1 MRSGLGSG
9 QEAGPRRVPTAMR
22 SPFDD
27 GDAWYRCHLGFEST
41 DTVQNSAGDRGC
53 VDGGTIPEDTFDW
66 SVGQ

>member
-9 QEAGPRRVPTAMR
+9 QKAGPRRVPTAMR

-27 GDAWYRCHLGFEST
+27 GDVGYWCRLGVEST
-41 DTVQNSAGDRGC
+41 NTVKDSAGDRSS
-53 VDGGTIPEDTFDW
+53 VDGGTIPENTFDW